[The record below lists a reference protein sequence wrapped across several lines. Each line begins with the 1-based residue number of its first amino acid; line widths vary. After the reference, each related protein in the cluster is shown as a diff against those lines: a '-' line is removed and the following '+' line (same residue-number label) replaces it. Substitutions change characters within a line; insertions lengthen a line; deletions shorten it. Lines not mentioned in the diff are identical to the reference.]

1 MINKSFIPI
10 ESSRNFSINT
20 RDWEGNIENN
30 LFLGHDKMEVLAHSL
45 KIKDTHGAVLFS
57 ADKNEVM
64 IGANSLRIDGDGGA
78 VFRESVQTSVI
89 RAEPGREL
97 KYDLND
103 SEIGRKCLFVYHLQ
117 I

>member
-1 MINKSFIPI
+1 
-10 ESSRNFSINT
+10 
-20 RDWEGNIENN
+20 
-30 LFLGHDKMEVLAHSL
+30 MEVLAHSL

-97 KYDLND
+97 KYDSKIRFGNRWKSLFLFILFAD
-103 SEIGRKCLFVYHLQ
+103 SIRRHDRFMLVQDRIFSSNREREA
-117 I
+117 

>member
-1 MINKSFIPI
+1 
-10 ESSRNFSINT
+10 
-20 RDWEGNIENN
+20 
-30 LFLGHDKMEVLAHSL
+30 MEVLAHSL

-97 KYDLND
+97 KYDVEMSL
-103 SEIGRKCLFVYHLQ
+103 IPLRQKRLFLFVVFPQ
-117 I
+117 IRFTDTIASY

>member
-1 MINKSFIPI
+1 
-10 ESSRNFSINT
+10 
-20 RDWEGNIENN
+20 
-30 LFLGHDKMEVLAHSL
+30 MEVLAHSL
-45 KIKDTHGAVLFS
+45 KIKDTHGSVLFS

-97 KYDLND
+97 KYDD
-103 SEIGRKCLFVYHLQ
+103 FS
-117 I
+117 

>member
-1 MINKSFIPI
+1 
-10 ESSRNFSINT
+10 
-20 RDWEGNIENN
+20 
-30 LFLGHDKMEVLAHSL
+30 MEVLAHSL

-97 KYDLND
+97 KYDLKINSD
-103 SEIGRKCLFVYHLQ
+103 IGRKVYCCSSYSQ
-117 I
+117 IRFTDTVASC

>member
-1 MINKSFIPI
+1 MTNKPFAQI

-45 KIKDTHGAVLFS
+45 KIKDTHGTVLFA
-57 ADKNEVM
+57 ADKNEVL

-97 KYDLND
+97 K
-103 SEIGRKCLFVYHLQ
+103 
-117 I
+117 